1 MWIGTYVKQTRLK
14 LNKDEY
20 YQADNSERVWGMKGV
35 NSVELPPKFST
46 WCKKWDWLLEVY

>member
-20 YQADNSERVWGMKGV
+20 YQADNSERVWGMKGGQL
-35 NSVELPPKFST
+35 S
-46 WCKKWDWLLEVY
+46 